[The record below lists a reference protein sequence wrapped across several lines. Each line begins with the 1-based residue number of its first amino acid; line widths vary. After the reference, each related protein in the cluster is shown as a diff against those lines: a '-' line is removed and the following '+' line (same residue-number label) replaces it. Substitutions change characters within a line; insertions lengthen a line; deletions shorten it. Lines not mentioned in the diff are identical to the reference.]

1 MARQPAKP
9 PGAVAFT
16 VMTLLA
22 VTTGVFLLAA
32 DYAIGAFSAVRKR
45 LRAITKV

>member
-1 MARQPAKP
+1 MPRKPARP

-16 VMTLLA
+16 IMTLIA
-22 VTTGVFLLAA
+22 VTTGAVLLTVDYVAGAVAA
-32 DYAIGAFSAVRKR
+32 IRKR

>member
-1 MARQPAKP
+1 MPRKPARP

-16 VMTLLA
+16 IMTLIA
-22 VTTGVFLLAA
+22 VTTGVVFLTA
-32 DYAIGAFSAVRKR
+32 DYVAGAFSAVRKR